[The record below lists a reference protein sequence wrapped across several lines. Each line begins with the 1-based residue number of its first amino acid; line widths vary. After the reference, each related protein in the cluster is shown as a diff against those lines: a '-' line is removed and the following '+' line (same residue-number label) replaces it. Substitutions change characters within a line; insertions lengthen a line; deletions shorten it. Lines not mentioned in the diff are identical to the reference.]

1 VSSAAPTSEHADEE
15 GLPAHASAHLLQ
27 TSVGRLNQLRAA
39 VLGGNDGMTSTA
51 GLVVGVAATGAGATA
66 VALAGVSGVVAGAL
80 SMGGGEFTSVRAQ
93 RDSQDALLRHQ
104 VAELELVPEEELDEL
119 THLYVEKG
127 LSLRLAREVAREL
140 TVRDALA
147 AHAEVELGIDLDDQ
161 VDPWVA
167 ARTSAVAFL
176 LGGLL
181 PLLAVLL
188 PPRGIRVGVCVA
200 AVLAGLAATGWLAAR
215 WGGAPTGRAA
225 ARNLLVGSVTM
236 AVTYGLGLAGNAIT

>member
-1 VSSAAPTSEHADEE
+1 VTVAAAVPAADTSALATRSEADTGKTLGSSASWWGPSACCWVAPASPAAAGGRPADLPGLPWLVSSAAPTSEHADEE

-127 LSLRLAREVAREL
+127 LSLRLARVLHRILAMTTEL
-140 TVRDALA
+140 RSAQAQYASPRDGSTVTTD
-147 AHAEVELGIDLDDQ
+147 
-161 VDPWVA
+161 
-167 ARTSAVAFL
+167 AVA
-176 LGGLL
+176 
-181 PLLAVLL
+181 
-188 PPRGIRVGVCVA
+188 
-200 AVLAGLAATGWLAAR
+200 
-215 WGGAPTGRAA
+215 
-225 ARNLLVGSVTM
+225 
-236 AVTYGLGLAGNAIT
+236 

>member
-1 VSSAAPTSEHADEE
+1 MSSAAPTSEHADEE

-51 GLVVGVAATGAGATA
+51 GLVVGVAATGATA

-127 LSLRLAREVAREL
+127 LSLRLARVLHRILAMTTEL
-140 TVRDALA
+140 RSAQAQYASPRDGSTVTTD
-147 AHAEVELGIDLDDQ
+147 
-161 VDPWVA
+161 
-167 ARTSAVAFL
+167 AVA
-176 LGGLL
+176 
-181 PLLAVLL
+181 
-188 PPRGIRVGVCVA
+188 
-200 AVLAGLAATGWLAAR
+200 
-215 WGGAPTGRAA
+215 
-225 ARNLLVGSVTM
+225 
-236 AVTYGLGLAGNAIT
+236 